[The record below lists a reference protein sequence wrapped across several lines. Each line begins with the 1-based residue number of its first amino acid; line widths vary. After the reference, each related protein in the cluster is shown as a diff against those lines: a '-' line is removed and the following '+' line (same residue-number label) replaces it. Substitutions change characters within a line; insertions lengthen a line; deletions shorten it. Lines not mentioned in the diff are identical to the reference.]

1 MRVDSNNQF
10 PKARHEKLIVKEL
23 PDETLVY
30 DLVNDKAHCLN
41 DTAGKVWKN
50 CDGLNS
56 VAEIR
61 AILAEDAGAPVDERV
76 VWLALDQLEK
86 FKLLDRVPTAPP
98 IFSGMSRRSLMRTLG
113 VAAIALPA
121 VMSIVAPTTAEAA
134 SKLPPGSCCSAN
146 GDCNSVNCAPCG
158 TPCPSCPAGKRCA

>member
-1 MRVDSNNQF
+1 MKVDSNNQF

-41 DTAGKVWKN
+41 DTAGKIWKN

-56 VAEIR
+56 VAEIS
-61 AILAEDAGAPVDERV
+61 AILTQEAGAPVDEGV

-98 IFSGMSRRSLMRTLG
+98 VFAGMSRRSLMRTLG
-113 VAAIALPA
+113 VAAMALP
-121 VMSIVAPTTAEAA
+121 VVVSIVAPTPAQAA
-134 SKLPPGSCCSAN
+134 SCGQVCTSPA
-146 GDCNSVNCAPCG
+146 DCTGACTNCAKL
-158 TPCPSCPAGKRCA
+158 TPTSPNKTCN